1 MREQGV
7 LVVKG
12 STEGSREHWRER
24 NTGGKREYWRKEG
37 VLKRVG
43 SSGGSSRGK
52 RKYWREEGVLEEG
65 SGILE
70 GVLEEVMEGVL
81 EGVERGGG
89 RGGPGKVYCL
99 RRKKRVKR
107 LIKINNQLS
116 CTVYCTN

>member
-1 MREQGV
+1 
-7 LVVKG
+7 VVKG

-43 SSGGSSRGK
+43 SSGGSR
-52 RKYWREEGVLEEG
+52 
-65 SGILE
+65 
-70 GVLEEVMEGVL
+70 
-81 EGVERGGG
+81 GG